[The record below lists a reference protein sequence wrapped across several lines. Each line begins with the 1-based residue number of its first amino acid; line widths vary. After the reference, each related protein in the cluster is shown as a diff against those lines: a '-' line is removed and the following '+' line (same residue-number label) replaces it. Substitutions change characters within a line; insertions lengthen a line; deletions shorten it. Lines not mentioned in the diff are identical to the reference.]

1 MWYAVADKF
10 GVPRVDVSPTGLR
23 YPYHADIW
31 RQQNPLFLIPQYGS
45 QLGLQLVRARVLVPL
60 PHSCLHSCVIALIN
74 ILYILYMFYNIDCY
88 NEYSCPGKKG
98 SALPVEG
105 VSLLLHCQ

>member
-1 MWYAVADKF
+1 MYRAVADKF

-45 QLGLQLVRARVLVPL
+45 QLGLQLVRPRVSSP
-60 PHSCLHSCVIALIN
+60 I
-74 ILYILYMFYNIDCY
+74 
-88 NEYSCPGKKG
+88 
-98 SALPVEG
+98 
-105 VSLLLHCQ
+105 